1 MPSFVQK
8 AVAASDG
15 IARNVRRVVAEH
27 LGAEEGS
34 SRRTDV
40 GNPFASTTPATRR
53 SSRHHGSD
61 PARHRLFL
69 LATAF
74 VTRGLGAQEAYT
86 TAFYYVHG
94 PGRGQTWIRALSEED
109 KSVDRHNG
117 R

>member
-8 AVAASDG
+8 ISDG
-15 IARNVRRVVAEH
+15 IAGVRRVAAEH
-27 LGAEEGS
+27 LAAEDGT
-34 SRRTDV
+34 SRRANV
-40 GNPFASTTPATRR
+40 EPFASNISATRR

-86 TAFYYVHG
+86 TAFYYVYG
-94 PGRGQTWIRALSEED
+94 PGRGQTWIRALTEED
-109 KSVDRHNG
+109 KAVDRHVG
-117 R
+117 H